1 MRKKTRK
8 RPIRPPRETDEQAVL
23 VDYLRLRGLEVF
35 SVPNGAMLGGRNK
48 WGLLAKLRRE
58 GMLPGA
64 PDLVLIQRAPAT
76 GRPVCIEMK
85 RRKTGKVS
93 KNQETVLPLFE
104 RAGWHV
110 IVARGAQDALD
121 SLAQLGY

>member
-8 RPIRPPRETDEQAVL
+8 PQTPRETDEQAVL
-23 VDYLRLRGLEVF
+23 VEYLRLRGLEVF
-35 SVPNGAMLGGRNK
+35 SVPNGAIIGGRSK
-48 WGLLAKLRRE
+48 WALLAKLKRE
-58 GMLPGA
+58 GLLAGA
-64 PDLVLIQRAPAT
+64 PDLVLVQRAPAT

-93 KNQETVLPLFE
+93 KNQKAVLPLFV